1 MLHSALR
8 SRIIEMPRPFVG
20 ADCCSSWIYRDC
32 NLMALTFFPD
42 RRALRG
48 SRPDSK
54 FNSFRSMLPLAMLA
68 AAAMCSLFA
77 ARPLQA
83 QHGAGATDTSASK
96 VLDAAKD
103 AIRIENLSVL
113 NSKEDEATSYISPAD
128 GSIVFT
134 TSRDGKQVL
143 YSAKRLPGDSASDRS
158 SHWAPPELFESLPGK
173 QNLSA
178 LSVASDGVT
187 AVAGVC
193 NRPDAIFQSC
203 DIYQTE
209 LIDGKLGNLTPLGK
223 AVNTEWWEGQPT
235 ISQDGQLLF
244 FASDRKGG
252 HGGIDIFMC
261 SKTVDGTWGDPI
273 NLSFNTGANE
283 LSPFIARD
291 NQTLYFSSDRPGGL
305 GGYDIYM
312 TRRVAE
318 NEWTEPKN
326 LGPTVNSNRDDLFF
340 YVPPKEDAV
349 YLSSNREG
357 GMGGFDLYR
366 IYVQPAPPKPQY
378 VTLTGRILDAETNQP
393 ITTKPE
399 IAISFSNSGETISNE
414 ATGPEY
420 GVKVRAGSLV
430 HIGAGA
436 ENFVSNSLEV
446 QAPPTDAQPVITQDI
461 SLTPSHAR
469 IYGRVLDAFTGKPVA
484 ANLSIEQLAGGA
496 APLTAQTDAATGEF
510 SFNVNPLITYK
521 ISTNVQDFDPYSQ
534 NIDVPAARE
543 KLISIKHDIY
553 LNPVA
558 IKEVVVFFD
567 FDKSDLNPVE
577 VPKFTDFIRQ
587 VKENPH
593 IRFEINGHTDSTGS
607 IAYNQALSERRAK
620 SVEDYLLGQEV
631 PRDQIAVVQ
640 GFGKSHPLDPNDP
653 SKNRRV
659 EVRIVAKQD

>member
-1 MLHSALR
+1 
-8 SRIIEMPRPFVG
+8 MPLAHDAIRDVRPDF
-20 ADCCSSWIYRDC
+20 
-32 NLMALTFFPD
+32 
-42 RRALRG
+42 RRLFLARHWTLRG
-48 SRPDSK
+48 LSVACL
-54 FNSFRSMLPLAMLA
+54 F
-68 AAAMCSLFA
+68 FA
-77 ARPLQA
+77 ACSFFATGPILA
-83 QHGAGATDTSASK
+83 QQTATDTSASK
-96 VLDAAKD
+96 VLGAARD
-103 AIRIENLSVL
+103 AIHVENLSAL
-113 NSKEDEATSYISPAD
+113 NSKADEATSYISPAD
-128 GSIVFT
+128 GSIIFT
-134 TSRDGKQVL
+134 SSRDDGKQAL
-143 YSAKRLPGDSASDRS
+143 YISKRLPGDSVNDHS
-158 SHWAPPELFESLPGK
+158 SHWSPPELFDELPGK

-178 LSVASDGVT
+178 LSVAGDGVT
-187 AVAGVC
+187 ALIGIC

-203 DIYQTE
+203 DIYQSE

-223 AVNTEWWEGQPT
+223 PVNTEWWEGQPS

-244 FASDRKGG
+244 FASDRKDG
-252 HGGIDIFMC
+252 HGGTDIFMC
-261 SKTVDGTWGDPI
+261 SKSGDGTWGDPI

-283 LSPFIARD
+283 LSPFISRD
-291 NQTLYFSSDRPGGL
+291 NQTLYFSSDRSGGQ
-305 GGYDIYM
+305 GGYDVYM
-312 TRRVAE
+312 TRRVGE

-326 LGPTVNSNRDDLFF
+326 LGSTVNSKRDDLFF

-349 YLSSNREG
+349 YLSSNRNG

-393 ITTKPE
+393 ITTTPE
-399 IAISFSNSGETISNE
+399 ISIAFSGTGESIPNE

-420 GVKVRAGSLV
+420 RVKVRVGSLV
-430 HIGAGA
+430 HIGVGA

-446 QAPPTDAQPVITQDI
+446 QAPSNDAQPIVTQDI

-469 IYGRVLDAFTGKPVA
+469 IYGQVLDAFTGKPIA
-484 ANLSIEQLAGGA
+484 ASVTLEQLAAGA
-496 APLTAQTDAATGEF
+496 APLTAQTDPSTGQF

-543 KLISIKHDIY
+543 KLLSIKHNIY
-553 LNPVA
+553 LNPVE
-558 IKEVVVFFD
+558 IKEVVVLFD
-567 FDKSDLNPVE
+567 FDKSDLKPE
-577 VPKFTDFIRQ
+577 EIPKFADFVRQ

-620 SVEDYLLGQEV
+620 TVEDYLLGQEV

-640 GFGKSHPLDPNDP
+640 GFGKAHPLDPNDP